1 MNKRL
6 FPAAIAAAVLCAMLA
21 VIKLNNPESVF
32 GSQGQAASQ
41 QEQAAEQQGQAATQ
55 QEQGASQQEQ
65 AAGQQEQADPAG
77 EAVGQPETVEENAE
91 AGGQPGLSEESAEN
105 GEQPGQTGQAG
116 QAEHYKPLSV
126 TETGEYTEKVLRVIG
141 TGSEDRSE
149 AVRFYK
155 ESPHVPYM
163 GIRAYFDLM
172 LGGGL
177 KVQAAGD
184 GTYTLTNAAGA
195 QAVVDIGRGTV
206 SAQDMPAFENYFDEA
221 REGKASSF
229 KDSEAPYLK
238 LREVVY
244 EGSPEPVQFELGKL
258 GIALH
263 ADEDEVWFPVSILS
277 SWLTDIAQNRVACN
291 GDCLYV
297 LCSDTAY
304 ELDDGYYS
312 TEYFDKILTGA
323 ERDEDLA
330 AYSYADL
337 GFIFQYMYGYP
348 GRTELDPQILRNEG
362 FDAALEALGEE
373 GQALRTELASRDFRE
388 FWFAMFKLSD
398 GPLEDGH
405 NNTSLSIGVVDADQ
419 TEKYKDFR
427 NYTWSKFDNM
437 QMSEFIRNMS
447 AASNGIYS
455 VRPAELT
462 ENKYYKHGDTAVIFL
477 RSFSVD
483 ESGWNEYYQNGGDL
497 PEDTMGVAAK
507 GLMKAAADAEI
518 RNIVFDLST
527 NPGGYSDAAMGVL
540 SLMTGR
546 DYLCGY
552 NEQSGQSFRV
562 FFDVDRN
569 LDGEINEEDDKV
581 SYDFNYAVMTSGA
594 SFSCGNMFPFLVKEE
609 GGLVIGDR
617 SGGGSC
623 SIQKAATSEG
633 FDIAISGCKFK
644 LTDRSGSDFEEGVT
658 PDLQLE
664 IGVNKEVNEI
674 TGEETEVFDYSSF
687 GDLDAICEA
696 VSSRY
701 GAAE

>member
-77 EAVGQPETVEENAE
+77 EAVGQPGTAEENAE
-91 AGGQPGLSEESAEN
+91 GGGQPGLSEESAEN

-312 TEYFDKILTGA
+312 TEYFDKILTGS
-323 ERDEDLA
+323 ERAEDLA
-330 AYSYADL
+330 AYSYAEL
-337 GFIFQYMYGYP
+337 GFIFRYMYGYP
-348 GRTELDPQILRNEG
+348 GRTELDSEILRGEG
-362 FDAALEALGEE
+362 LDEALAAWGEE
-373 GQALRTELASRDFRE
+373 GQALRGELASRDFKD

-398 GPLEDGH
+398 GPMEDGH
-405 NNTSLSIGVVDADQ
+405 NSTSLSIGVVDADQ
-419 TEKYKDFR
+419 TDKYKDFR
-427 NYTWSKFDNM
+427 SYTWSKFDNLEI
-437 QMSEFIRNMS
+437 SEFVGKLS
-447 AASNGIYS
+447 AASGGIYS
-455 VRPAELT
+455 VRPEELST
-462 ENKYYKHGDTAVIFL
+462 NKYYKCGDTAVILLNGFT
-477 RSFSVD
+477 VD
-483 ESGWNEYYQNGGDL
+483 ATGWNSYYNGGGEL

-507 GLMKAAADAEI
+507 GLKKASEDAEI
-518 RNIVFDLST
+518 RNVVFDLST

-546 DYLCGY
+546 DYLNGY
-552 NEQSGQSFRV
+552 NEQSKQAFRV
-562 FFDVDRN
+562 YFDVDRN

-581 SYDFNYAVMTSGA
+581 NYDFNYAVT
-594 SFSCGNMFPFLVKEE
+594 E
-609 GGLVIGDR
+609 GRSERGIRDFYFRMQVQAGGRERIGFR
-617 SGGGSC
+617 AGRNAGCSAGS
-623 SIQKAATSEG
+623 
-633 FDIAISGCKFK
+633 
-644 LTDRSGSDFEEGVT
+644 R
-658 PDLQLE
+658 
-664 IGVNKEVNEI
+664 
-674 TGEETEVFDYSSF
+674 GE
-687 GDLDAICEA
+687 
-696 VSSRY
+696 
-701 GAAE
+701 

>member
-1 MNKRL
+1 MNT
-6 FPAAIAAAVLCAMLA
+6 
-21 VIKLNNPESVF
+21 
-32 GSQGQAASQ
+32 QGQSEQ
-41 QEQAAEQQGQAATQ
+41 TGQTEQPEQAGQLEQ
-55 QEQGASQQEQ
+55 S
-65 AAGQQEQADPAG
+65 
-77 EAVGQPETVEENAE
+77 
-91 AGGQPGLSEESAEN
+91 
-105 GEQPGQTGQAG
+105 GQAG
-116 QAEHYKPLSV
+116 QYKPLSV
-126 TETGEYTEKVLRVIG
+126 TQTEEYTEKVLRVVSDESEER
-141 TGSEDRSE
+141 TG

-163 GIRAYFDLM
+163 GIREYFDLM

-177 KVQAAGD
+177 EVQAEGD
-184 GTYTLTNAAGA
+184 GKVILTNAAGA
-195 QAVVDIGRGTV
+195 QAVVDLDGGTV

-229 KDSEAPYLK
+229 KDSNAPYLK

-244 EGSPEPVQFELGKL
+244 EGSPEPVQFDLGKL
-258 GIALH
+258 GIALY
-263 ADEDEVWFPVSILS
+263 ADEDEVWFPISILS

-297 LCSDTAY
+297 LSSKTAY
-304 ELDDGYYS
+304 ELDNGYYS

-348 GRTELDPQILRNEG
+348 GRTELDPQILRDEG

-373 GQALRTELASRDFRE
+373 GHVLKNELASRDFKE

-405 NNTSLSIGVVDADQ
+405 NNTSLSIGVVDADR

-427 NYTWSKFDNM
+427 NYTWSKFDSL

-447 AASNGIYS
+447 AASEGIYS

-462 ENKYYKHGDTAVIFL
+462 ENKYYKYGDTAVIFL

-483 ESGWNEYYQNGGDL
+483 ESGWNEYYQNGGEL

-507 GLMKAAADAEI
+507 GLMKAAADGDI
-518 RNIVFDLST
+518 RNVVFDLST
-527 NPGGYSDAAMGVL
+527 NPGGYSDAVMGVL

-552 NEQSGQSFRV
+552 NEQSRQSFRV
-562 FFDVDRN
+562 CFDVDRN
-569 LDGEINEEDDKV
+569 LDGEINEEDDRV

-594 SFSCGNMFPFLVKEE
+594 SFSCGNMFPFLVQEE
-609 GGLVIGDR
+609 GGMVIGDR
-617 SGGGSC
+617 SGGGCC

-644 LTDRSGSDFEEGVT
+644 LTDRSGSDFEKGVT
-658 PDLQLE
+658 PDIQLE
-664 IGVNKEVNEI
+664 IGVNKEVNEL
-674 TGEETEVFDYSSF
+674 TGEEMAVYDYSAF

-696 VSSRY
+696 VS
-701 GAAE
+701 GWFDTAE